1 MAEEGTTILTGAA
14 QAAARGEL
22 HGDIHANTAARD
34 AALGVVPEVSKEDVE
49 PECPSEPEVGTE
61 VEPEAESEPERPVL
75 DPEPPAFDGLTDDI
89 VANTVARDAAILAG
103 HIEPAS
109 ASGPA
114 KAD

>member
-1 MAEEGTTILTGAA
+1 MAEEGTTILTGEA

-34 AALGVVPEVSKEDVE
+34 AALGVVPETSKEDVE
-49 PECPSEPEVGTE
+49 PECPSEPEVGTG
-61 VEPEAESEPERPVL
+61 VE
-75 DPEPPAFDGLTDDI
+75 PEPPAFDGLTDDT